1 MLQTCAAN
9 LGATHASAS
18 LKSPSLSSHGYQPVA
33 FGVKTTRKL
42 DRRVMEMR
50 LKLVSAWILGNF
62 DDYSE
67 VGIHPHAQ
75 LIK

>member
-1 MLQTCAAN
+1 
-9 LGATHASAS
+9 
-18 LKSPSLSSHGYQPVA
+18 LSSHGYQSVA

-75 LIK
+75 PIK